1 VTHADGFE
9 VDADRLAGQA
19 AQFEPLV
26 GRLGAIHRSL
36 ADALSTDG
44 ACWGKDAVGQSFSA
58 VHAAPADDAAGRL
71 SALSDRLGSVG
82 TRLSATARTYRTVD
96 QSAIEHLNA
105 AEQ

>member
-1 VTHADGFE
+1 MTHADGFE

-26 GRLGAIHRSL
+26 GRLGAIHRTL

-44 ACWGKDAVGQSFSA
+44 ACWGNDAVGQSFSA
-58 VHAAPADDAAGRL
+58 VHAEPADDAASRL

-96 QSAIEHLNA
+96 QSAIERLNA

>member
-1 VTHADGFE
+1 MTHADGFE
-9 VDADRLAGQA
+9 VDADRLAGRA

-44 ACWGKDAVGQSFSA
+44 ACWGTDAVGQSFSA
-58 VHAAPADDAAGRL
+58 VHADSADDAVARL
-71 SALSDRLGSVG
+71 SSLSERLGSVG
-82 TRLSATARTYRTVD
+82 TRLSATAKTYRAVD
-96 QSAIEHLNA
+96 QSAIEHLDA